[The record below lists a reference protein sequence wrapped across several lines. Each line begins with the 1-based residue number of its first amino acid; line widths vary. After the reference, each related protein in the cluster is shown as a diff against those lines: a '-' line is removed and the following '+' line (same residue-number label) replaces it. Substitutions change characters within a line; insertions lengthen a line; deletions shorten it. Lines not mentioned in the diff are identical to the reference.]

1 MMKNKEKKE
10 KPNYGFD
17 VQKLYLEM
25 FLSDAETYMRC
36 ANIFEP
42 ESFDQKL
49 QETAKFIKT
58 YTDEY
63 RVIPDV
69 HIVNANCGKDL
80 QTVSL
85 PKENYDWL
93 MDEFEQFSRHKGLE
107 RAIIQSS
114 DLLDDGDYGPVEK
127 LIKDAIQ
134 ISLNKDMGTD
144 YFADPK
150 ARLSK
155 LKDGNGQIS
164 TGWPNIDK
172 KLYGGFNRGELNI
185 FCAGSGGGKSLFL
198 ANLGVNFALQG
209 LNVLY
214 LTFELSEGLVSMR
227 LDSMVTGITT
237 RDIFKQIDD
246 VELKVKM
253 VGKKSGGIQ
262 VKYMPSGKNCNDI
275 RAYLKEYQV
284 KTGVKPDVILID
296 YLDLMMPLSVKVSP
310 SDLFVKDK
318 YVSEEIRNLAMET
331 QCITVTASQLN
342 RSAVEEI
349 EFDHSHIS
357 GGLSKIM
364 TADNVIGIFTSR
376 AMRERG
382 RYQIQFMKTRSSSGV
397 GQKCDLE
404 FNVDTLRITDID
416 EDESGNTPQS
426 RPAGGVYANLKKTST
441 VTANNVDSSE
451 GGGGFK
457 RGEAKPGFDPFNPA
471 HNAGRTDDPKEGTNA
486 PKIRADVGGA
496 KIRAMLAGLNSEK
509 D

>member
-1 MMKNKEKKE
+1 MNKKDKTL
-10 KPNYGFD
+10 KPNYD
-17 VQKLYLEM
+17 YEVQKLYIEM
-25 FLSDAETYMRC
+25 FLSDAETFVRC
-36 ANIFEP
+36 QNIFDP
-42 ESFDQKL
+42 LNFDQRL
-49 QETAKFIKT
+49 QDAATFITK
-58 YTDEY
+58 YVDEY
-63 RVIPDV
+63 KVMPEAN
-69 HIVNANCGKDL
+69 IVNASTRS
-80 QTVSL
+80 QFAPAVL
-85 PKENYDWL
+85 PKENYEWL
-93 MDEFEQFSRHKGLE
+93 MNEFENFSRHKGLE
-107 RAIIQSS
+107 RAIIESS
-114 DLLDDGDYGPVEK
+114 DLLEAGDYGPVEK

-144 YFADPK
+144 YFEDPR

-155 LKDGNGQIS
+155 LKDGNGQVS
-164 TGWPNIDK
+164 TGWPSIDK

-198 ANLGVNFALQG
+198 ANLGVNWALAG

-214 LTFELSEGLVSMR
+214 LTFELSEGLVAMR
-227 LDSMVTGITT
+227 LDSMMTGIGT
-237 RDIFKQIDD
+237 REIFKNLDD

-253 VGKKSGGIQ
+253 TARNAGSMQ

-284 KTGVKPDVILID
+284 KKGVKPDVILID

-376 AMRERG
+376 AMKERG

-397 GQKCDLE
+397 GQKVDLE
-404 FNVDTLRITDID
+404 FNVETLRILDLGEE
-416 EDESGNTPQS
+416 EDNRSLSQGGG
-426 RPAGGVYANLKKTST
+426 RPTAGSNLIANLKRTST
-441 VTANNVDSSE
+441 VSTTTDPETGEIFEVDPTK
-451 GGGGFK
+451 G
-457 RGEAKPGFDPFNPA
+457 
-471 HNAGRTDDPKEGTNA
+471 AGA
-486 PKIRADVGGA
+486 PKVKAELGGA
-496 KIRAMLAGLNSEK
+496 KIRAMLANLNSEK

>member
-1 MMKNKEKKE
+1 MS
-10 KPNYGFD
+10 KPNYNLD
-17 VQKLYLEM
+17 MQKLYLEM
-25 FLSDAETYMRC
+25 FLSDAETFSRC
-36 ANIFEP
+36 QNIFDP
-42 ESFDQKL
+42 ENFDRKL
-49 QETAKFIKT
+49 QDVAKFINEYVDK
-58 YTDEY
+58 Y
-63 RVIPDV
+63 RVMPEASI
-69 HIVNANCGKDL
+69 INAATDAEL
-80 QTVSL
+80 QPVQL

-93 MDEFEQFSRHKGLE
+93 MDEFESFSRHKALE
-107 RAIIQSS
+107 RAILQSA
-114 DLLDDGDYGPVEK
+114 DLLEKGDYGPVEK
-127 LIKDAIQ
+127 LVKDAIQ

-144 YFADPK
+144 YFEDPR
-150 ARLSK
+150 ARLTK

-164 TGWPNIDK
+164 TGWPSIDK

-198 ANLGVNFALQG
+198 ANLGVNWALQG

-227 LDSMVTGITT
+227 LDSMMTGIST
-237 RDIFKQIDD
+237 REVFKNIDD
-246 VELKVKM
+246 VEIKVKM
-253 VGKKSGGIQ
+253 LGKKSGNLQ

-284 KTGVKPDVILID
+284 KKGCKPDVILID

-376 AMRERG
+376 AMKERG

-397 GQKCDLE
+397 GQKVDLE
-404 FNVDTLRITDID
+404 FNVETLRISDLG
-416 EDESGNTPQS
+416 EDDQGTSFSQGVGKPNNSG
-426 RPAGGVYANLKKTST
+426 GGGIYANLKRTST
-441 VTANNVDSSE
+441 VSTTTDPETGEIRDVDPTQGMSVGKVKNVKAAADIRSMILANL
-451 GGGGFK
+451 
-457 RGEAKPGFDPFNPA
+457 NP
-471 HNAGRTDDPKEGTNA
+471 
-486 PKIRADVGGA
+486 
-496 KIRAMLAGLNSEK
+496 EK